1 MKNLLILAFAGFVA
15 QLIDGSLGMGYGVTS
30 TTMLLA
36 LGLAPAVVSASV
48 HAGEVITTLVSGI
61 SHWRFGNVDREMTW
75 RLALPGAVGAFC
87 GAVFLSRLPV
97 HLARPG
103 VSIFLFLLGI
113 VVLFRFARP
122 RKKAHTSRPADPR
135 VSSRF
140 LIPLGL
146 IAGFFDAT
154 GGGGWGPIATS
165 TLLSRGSQS
174 PRQVVGS
181 VDASEFLVALSATA
195 GFFLALGWEGVN
207 PTWVAAIVLGGAV
220 AAPLAAWAVRVV
232 PAQTLGVAVGATIVL
247 SNGNT
252 VLSAFGVHTPPLV
265 LLALIATPTLIA
277 LAGARLTQTLRANS
291 RSQ

>member
-1 MKNLLILAFAGFVA
+1 MGNFAVLALASFVA
-15 QLIDGSLGMGYGVTS
+15 QLIDGALGMGYGVTS
-30 TTMLLA
+30 TSMLLA
-36 LGLAPAVVSASV
+36 VGLAPAMVSASV
-48 HAGEVITTLVSGI
+48 HAGEVVTTLVSGL
-61 SHWRFGNVDREMTW
+61 SHWRFGNVNFEMTW
-75 RLALPGAVGAFC
+75 RLALPGAAGAFA
-87 GAVFLSRLPV
+87 GALFLSSLPV
-97 HLARPG
+97 HVARPAVAG
-103 VSIFLFLLGI
+103 FLILLGV
-113 VVLFRFARP
+113 VVLVRSLRPQRARP
-122 RKKAHTSRPADPR
+122 RPKPLSPR
-135 VSSRF
+135 
-140 LIPLGL
+140 LLTPLGL
-146 IAGFFDAT
+146 AAGFLDAT
-154 GGGGWGPIATS
+154 GGGGWGPVATS
-165 TLLSRGSQS
+165 TLAARHGDNL
-174 PRQVVGS
+174 RQVIGS

>member
-1 MKNLLILAFAGFVA
+1 
-15 QLIDGSLGMGYGVTS
+15 MGYGVTS

-154 GGGGWGPIATS
+154 SGGGWGPIATS

-181 VDASEFLVALSATA
+181 VDASEFLVALSATL
-195 GFFLALGWEGVN
+195 GFILALGWTQIN
-207 PTWVAAIVLGGAV
+207 VAWTLAIVIGGV
-220 AAPLAAWAVRVV
+220 FAAPLAAWAVRLL
-232 PAQTLGVAVGATIVL
+232 PARILGITVGVMILVSNARTILTSLGVEV
-247 SNGNT
+247 
-252 VLSAFGVHTPPLV
+252 PLAIF
-265 LLALIATPTLIA
+265 LLLFAIPMLVA
-277 LAGARLTQTLRANS
+277 LASVRWRKGVQVDG
-291 RSQ
+291 